1 MPDPRINDLGF
12 AMSDQCKLLGFVI
25 SPKKTDFSENFEE
38 MLTRVRKTINFWKI
52 FNLSLS
58 GKIVIVKTLIYPVLN
73 YYLTVLPVQEQWLDT
88 VTKMIENFVL
98 QGFNLSKDKLYQDPD
113 LGGLGFFEPRSFFRS
128 LNCSWI
134 KRCSDLTHDIWR
146 RILIDCA
153 GNDSI
158 CYIQKNCVSERG
170 PILKNIVDSFVLFR
184 NAFGTIRNNYLFCP
198 LLNNSCFSFKIG
210 GDKRILDDEFFNNN
224 LPNLVPN
231 RKTLCFSDFT
241 DAAGNTKS
249 INQLRTQIDRT
260 ITADCARIIRSC
272 MINIKKKFSADL
284 VAACAI
290 HDFMGKI
297 N

>member
-1 MPDPRINDLGF
+1 
-12 AMSDQCKLLGFVI
+12 
-25 SPKKTDFSENFEE
+25 
-38 MLTRVRKTINFWKI
+38 
-52 FNLSLS
+52 
-58 GKIVIVKTLIYPVLN
+58 
-73 YYLTVLPVQEQWLDT
+73 VQEQWLDT